1 MIIIIDDYGVSIEK
15 ENNSFK
21 LCKGAEVR
29 LISPNKAS
37 AFHVFKPCTITTPAI
52 LLAAEFQI
60 PVLFF
65 DARAKVMA
73 RLWEPGFGNLP
84 VLRYN
89 QLLFA
94 RSPEGM
100 AWASRCLQLKID
112 GQLSVLKHCRNR
124 LSREITQL
132 DNAIA
137 QLTPYQEKLKSGTT
151 AEGLRA
157 GEAVSSKLYWQ
168 GLAQAMEQH
177 TPFGKRTRRPAL
189 DRFNALLNYG
199 YGMLYS
205 IVETAAITAGLDPA
219 IGILHAEGY
228 KRPALVFDAIEPF
241 RPWVDRLI
249 AEMALQDN
257 IAADFFEEGDA
268 QGIWLAKNGKQ
279 EFIPRFYEMMNEA
292 TLFNSKRIKR
302 KDQVQHLLTTLAQ
315 YLLKEFK
322 APAPYA

>member
-15 ENNSFK
+15 DNNSFK

-37 AFHVFKPCTITTPAI
+37 AFHIFKPCTITTPAI

-100 AWASRCLQLKID
+100 EWVSRCLQLKAD

-124 LSREITQL
+124 LSREIAQL

-137 QLTPYQEKLKSGTT
+137 QLAAYKEKLNTT
-151 AEGLRA
+151 AESLRA
-157 GEAVSSKLYWQ
+157 AEAVGSKFYWQ
-168 GLAQAMEQH
+168 GLSEAMEQH
-177 TPFGKRTRRPAL
+177 TPFGKRTRRPAH
-189 DRFNALLNYG
+189 DRFNALINYG

-205 IVETAAITAGLDPA
+205 IVETAAITAGLDPC

-241 RPWVDRLI
+241 RPWVDRLV
-249 AEMALQDN
+249 ADMALQDN
-257 IAADFFEEGDA
+257 ITSDFFEESDTE
-268 QGIWLAKNGKQ
+268 GIWLAKSGKKV
-279 EFIPRFYEMMNEA
+279 FIPHFYEMMNEA
-292 TLFNSKRIKR
+292 TLFNNKRIKR